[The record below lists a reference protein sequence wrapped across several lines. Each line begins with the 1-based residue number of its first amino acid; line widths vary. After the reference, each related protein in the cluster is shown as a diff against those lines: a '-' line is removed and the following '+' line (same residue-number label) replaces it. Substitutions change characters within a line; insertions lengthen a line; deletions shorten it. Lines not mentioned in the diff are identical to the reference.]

1 LLLSEEYY
9 FRFIEP
15 DKTKLNEI
23 TFIISLDKVI
33 GDTIYA
39 YANAEELKNLQQ
51 LRYSIEILSHTG
63 SLYKVEIR
71 SSLRDLHNW
80 DSYPTLPIG
89 YIRLFG
95 RGGRLLLN
103 LVISD
108 NVNVEEEEPE
118 FFIPVP
124 CMAMRLWDIYYCF
137 VWPIIY

>member
-1 LLLSEEYY
+1 MLLSEEYY

-80 DSYPTLPIG
+80 DSYPTYEAYLQMMQQFETNYPEICRLDTFG
-89 YIRLFG
+89 YSVE
-95 RGGRLLLN
+95 GGG
-103 LVISD
+103 
-108 NVNVEEEEPE
+108 
-118 FFIPVP
+118 F
-124 CMAMRLWDIYYCF
+124 Y
-137 VWPIIY
+137 